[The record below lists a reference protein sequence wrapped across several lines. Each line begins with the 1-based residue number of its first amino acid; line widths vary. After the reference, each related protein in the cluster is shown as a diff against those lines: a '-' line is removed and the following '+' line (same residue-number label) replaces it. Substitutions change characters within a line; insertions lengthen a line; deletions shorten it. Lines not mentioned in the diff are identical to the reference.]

1 MTTILTI
8 LLWVAIALNVWLMI
22 RTVKRERQCRKL
34 LHERIEEFDEA
45 TELHITELQGAKLR
59 VNEATAEVA
68 RIKKLYE
75 NLLDEYDEY
84 EDMKLNYQRVVKE
97 RDDLIILRD
106 ANDKLNTEKKSLKS
120 ELKKL
125 KEECEKKDA
134 ENDELRWRYN
144 KLLDIKQPQDD
155 TTGSCESIDEPKT
168 DFKDDFDE
176 LRKSYEELAKSYNTI
191 SQKWENPSKTYL
203 VNHIIKAY
211 NVKSQTALA
220 KALGVSKSAIS
231 RMIKK

>member
-75 NLLDEYDEY
+75 NLLAKH
-84 EDMKLNYQRVVKE
+84 EDLKLSYQRVVKE
-97 RDDLIILRD
+97 RDDIKGKYGTLFQKR
-106 ANDKLNTEKKSLKS
+106 
-120 ELKKL
+120 
-125 KEECEKKDA
+125 
-134 ENDELRWRYN
+134 DELLAEIERL
-144 KLLDIKQPQDD
+144 KD
-155 TTGSCESIDEPKT
+155 TPVDGGEPAGKPSPG
-168 DFKDDFDE
+168 FKVDFDE
-176 LRKSYEELAKSYNTI
+176 LRKSYNELAKSYDI
-191 SQKWENPSKTYL
+191 VAQKWENPSKTYL

-211 NVKSQTALA
+211 NVKSQTVLA

-231 RMIKK
+231 RMIK

>member
-22 RTVKRERQCRKL
+22 RTVKREKQCRKL

-59 VNEATAEVA
+59 VNEALSEVA
-68 RIKKLYE
+68 KIKKLYG
-75 NLLDEYDEY
+75 NLLAEH
-84 EDMKLNYQRVVKE
+84 EDMKLSYQRVVKE
-97 RDDLIILRD
+97 RDDVKDKYGALLR
-106 ANDKLNTEKKSLKS
+106 KR
-120 ELKKL
+120 
-125 KEECEKKDA
+125 
-134 ENDELRWRYN
+134 DELLAEIERHKEN
-144 KLLDIKQPQDD
+144 PVD
-155 TTGSCESIDEPKT
+155 GGEPAGKPLP
-168 DFKDDFDE
+168 DFKVDFDE

-211 NVKSQTALA
+211 NVKSQTVLA

-231 RMIKK
+231 RMIK

>member
-22 RTVKRERQCRKL
+22 RTVNRERQCRKL

-59 VNEATAEVA
+59 VNEALSEVA
-68 RIKKLYE
+68 KIKKLYG
-75 NLLDEYDEY
+75 NLLAEH
-84 EDMKLNYQRVVKE
+84 EDLKLSYQRVVKE
-97 RDDLIILRD
+97 RDDVK
-106 ANDKLNTEKKSLKS
+106 DKYGTLLQKR
-120 ELKKL
+120 
-125 KEECEKKDA
+125 
-134 ENDELRWRYN
+134 DELLAEIERLKN
-144 KLLDIKQPQDD
+144 TPMDSGKPIP
-155 TTGSCESIDEPKT
+155 
-168 DFKDDFDE
+168 DFKVDFDE
-176 LRKSYEELAKSYNTI
+176 LRKSYEELAKSYNAI

-211 NVKSQTALA
+211 NVKSQTVLA

-231 RMIKK
+231 RMVK

>member
-22 RTVKRERQCRKL
+22 RTVKREKQCRKL

-59 VNEATAEVA
+59 VNEALSEVA
-68 RIKKLYE
+68 KIKKLYG
-75 NLLDEYDEY
+75 NLLAEH
-84 EDMKLNYQRVVKE
+84 EDMKLNYQRVKKE
-97 RDDLIILRD
+97 RDDVK
-106 ANDKLNTEKKSLKS
+106 DKYGTLLQKR
-120 ELKKL
+120 
-125 KEECEKKDA
+125 
-134 ENDELRWRYN
+134 DELLAEIERL
-144 KLLDIKQPQDD
+144 KD
-155 TTGSCESIDEPKT
+155 TPMDSGKPIP
-168 DFKDDFDE
+168 DFKVDFDE
-176 LRKSYEELAKSYNTI
+176 LRKSYEELAKSYNSI

-211 NVKSQTALA
+211 NVKSQTVLA

-231 RMIKK
+231 RMIK

>member
-8 LLWVAIALNVWLMI
+8 LLWVVIALNVWLMI
-22 RTVKRERQCRKL
+22 RTVKREKQCRKL
-34 LHERIEEFDEA
+34 LHERIEEFDDA

-59 VNEATAEVA
+59 VNEALSEVA
-68 RIKKLYE
+68 KIKKLYG
-75 NLLDEYDEY
+75 NLLAEH
-84 EDMKLNYQRVVKE
+84 EDMKLNYQRVKKE
-97 RDDLIILRD
+97 RDDVKGKYGTLLQKRD
-106 ANDKLNTEKKSLKS
+106 
-120 ELKKL
+120 ELL
-125 KEECEKKDA
+125 AEIERLKDA
-134 ENDELRWRYN
+134 PMDSG
-144 KLLDIKQPQDD
+144 KPIP
-155 TTGSCESIDEPKT
+155 

-211 NVKSQTALA
+211 KVKNQTALA

-231 RMIKK
+231 RMIK

>member
-22 RTVKRERQCRKL
+22 RTVKREKQCRKL

-45 TELHITELQGAKLR
+45 TGELTNNLGRAKER
-59 VNEATAEVA
+59 VREGQSLLAAM
-68 RIKKLYE
+68 KKDYE
-75 NLLDEYDEY
+75 NLLVEYD
-84 EDMKLNYQRVVKE
+84 DLKLSYQRVVKE
-97 RDDLIILRD
+97 RDDVKDKYGTLLR
-106 ANDKLNTEKKSLKS
+106 KR
-120 ELKKL
+120 
-125 KEECEKKDA
+125 
-134 ENDELRWRYN
+134 DELLAEIERHKEN
-144 KLLDIKQPQDD
+144 PVD
-155 TTGSCESIDEPKT
+155 GGEPAGKPLP
-168 DFKDDFDE
+168 DFKVDFDE

-211 NVKSQTALA
+211 NVKSQTVLA